1 MIVMSIPNVRFSRF
15 AAIACAAV
23 ITATS
28 AWAFVTASAST
39 ERDPFN
45 FAAVMAAN
53 AELHTAQLQSRN
65 AGPPCWDRS
74 LSGDL
79 PASSS
84 IPVCR
89 RG

>member
-1 MIVMSIPNVRFSRF
+1 MSTPNVRFSRF
-15 AAIACAAV
+15 AAIACATV

-28 AWAFVTASAST
+28 AWAFVNSSAST

-45 FAAVMAAN
+45 FGAVMAAN
-53 AELHTAQLQSRN
+53 AQVHTAQLQTRN
-65 AGPPCWDRS
+65 AGPTCWDNS

-84 IPVCR
+84 IRVCR